1 MKEDPKKQKGMGRR
15 QVLPILG
22 GGLLLPFLPAEARAA
37 SGPQPSEEE
46 YQTLLKPDGTTVR
59 VRVSSLKNSRVIR
72 EKLSNSELREWLD
85 KNGDL
90 NQ

>member
-1 MKEDPKKQKGMGRR
+1 MNEDPKKSKGMGRR

-22 GGLLLPFLPAEARAA
+22 GGLLLPFLPAKAQAA
-37 SGPQPSEEE
+37 AGPAPSEE

-72 EKLSNSELREWLD
+72 ENLSNTELREWLD

>member
-1 MKEDPKKQKGMGRR
+1 MNEDPKKSKGMGRR

-22 GGLLLPFLPAEARAA
+22 SGLLLPFLPAEAKAA
-37 SGPQPSEEE
+37 AGPAAPEE
-46 YQTLLKPDGTTVR
+46 YKTLLKPDGTTVR
-59 VRVSSLKNSRVIR
+59 VKVSSLQNSRVVR
-72 EKLSNSELREWLD
+72 ENLSNSELREWLD

>member
-1 MKEDPKKQKGMGRR
+1 MNEDPKKQKGMGRR
-15 QVLPILG
+15 QILPLLG
-22 GGLLLPFLPAEARAA
+22 GGLLLPFLPAEAQAA
-37 SGPQPSEEE
+37 GGPEPSEE

-59 VRVSSLKNSRVIR
+59 VKVSSLKNSRVVR
-72 EKLSNSELREWLD
+72 ENLSNTELREWLD

>member
-1 MKEDPKKQKGMGRR
+1 MNNDPKKQKGMGRR

-22 GGLLLPFLPAEARAA
+22 SGLLLPFLPAEARAA
-37 SGPQPSEEE
+37 EGPQPSEE

-59 VRVSSLKNSRVIR
+59 VRVSSLQKSQVIR
-72 EKLSNSELREWLD
+72 ENLSNSELRKWLD
-85 KNGDL
+85 TNGDL